1 VLTARD
7 AAADVLRRAPSRRE
21 GRLFLSG
28 KARREALGVVL
39 AAALLACERAP
50 SPPRERGAA
59 LPALPWKAAAIA
71 HGGQNSPPAMVDG
84 CRKAVDSALRAL
96 QATGDPVEAA
106 VAGVVVLED
115 DPRFNA
121 GTGAVVRLDGHTVQ
135 MDAAVM
141 ASDGR
146 FGAVAQ
152 IEDVKNPVRVAR
164 AVMDTPHLLL
174 AGDGATRFA
183 RTLGMPAYDPR
194 TPESLARAKRTQ
206 QKVLAG
212 DPSLPEAWRTF
223 DWRARW
229 NFEGSI
235 EEAGLARSGD
245 RAPVDAGHDTVGVAV
260 RASDGRFGVALST
273 GGTSITLR
281 GRVGDVPV
289 LGAGLYAGAHGAAAC
304 TGTGERIVEAGVARK
319 VQEWLA
325 AGESAEQAARHAVSL
340 VGAQDL
346 AIIVIDPTS
355 LAAGTGPQGMAWAAR
370 EDGSSAWLGP

>member
-1 VLTARD
+1 
-7 AAADVLRRAPSRRE
+7 
-21 GRLFLSG
+21 
-28 KARREALGVVL
+28 
-39 AAALLACERAP
+39 
-50 SPPRERGAA
+50 
-59 LPALPWKAAAIA
+59 
-71 HGGQNSPPAMVDG
+71 MVDG
-84 CRKAVDSALRAL
+84 CRAAVDAALREL

-183 RTLGMPAYDPR
+183 RTLGMPPYDPR

-229 NFEGSI
+229 NFERSL
-235 EEAGLARSGD
+235 EDAGMD
-245 RAPVDAGHDTVGVAV
+245 RRRTADSAPLDAGHDTVGVAV

-281 GRVGDVPV
+281 GRVGDVPI
-289 LGAGLYAGAHGAAAC
+289 LGAGLYAGARGAAAC

-325 AGESAEQAARHAVSL
+325 AGESAGQAAKHAVDL
-340 VGAQDL
+340 VGAKDL

-355 LAAGTGPQGMAWAAR
+355 LAAGTGPQGMAWAGR
-370 EDGSSAWLGP
+370 EAGSSEWLGP